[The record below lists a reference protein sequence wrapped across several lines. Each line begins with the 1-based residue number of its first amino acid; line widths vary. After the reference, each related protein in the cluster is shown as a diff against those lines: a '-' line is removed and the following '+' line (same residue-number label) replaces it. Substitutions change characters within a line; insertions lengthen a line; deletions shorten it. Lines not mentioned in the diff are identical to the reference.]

1 MADIVPD
8 VLPRSATAGERRVHA
23 LLRRLPDDC
32 VVYYEPMVRDRCPDF
47 VVIAPDLGLL
57 VIEVKGWRAHD
68 IVAADTHSVQ
78 VRYQGRMVR
87 HRHPL
92 RQAREYMFALMD
104 RCRIHPAITPLLSP
118 DGFFENRFLFPFGHC
133 AVLTNISDAQLNRH
147 PGGDLSVLFPAHSVL
162 SRDVL
167 LAWEACP
174 GATDLIDALRPC
186 FAQRWPFSK
195 LNERQVDALRA
206 IIHPE
211 IVLELPLDYTVP
223 SGGAD
228 AAPSDATLRVAE
240 VAGDSLTGPQRTY
253 DSHARQVPTAE
264 LRTLDLCQENHARA
278 IGDGHRILSGVAG
291 SGKTLI
297 LIARARLVSAR
308 NPAARFL
315 VLCYNMVL
323 ASFLRAKLLDC
334 ANICVSHFDEWAAAN
349 HVRRRWSEEDES
361 LGERLLESLTSGVA
375 PDARRFEGVL
385 VDEAQDLEP
394 SWFRCALAALRDPE
408 HGDLLIVG
416 DGNQRVYRR
425 GRVSWKSL
433 GISAAGRTI
442 SERFRLDV
450 NYRNSREIAL
460 LARQFASASQPSVMG
475 DEDTMPARPLLP
487 ESCGRAAGFR
497 PLLFRETD
505 RAGECRR
512 VVALVRDL
520 LAGHWNGQSLRRP
533 LRPEQIGILYRCLRR
548 EDQALFAEFLVDL
561 AQAAPVCWLNAKDD
575 PEART
580 RVCDSAVKVQT
591 IHAAK
596 GLQYRAV
603 ILLWAGDLPY
613 LPSASWHDKAAERRL
628 FYVALTRAEDFLAL
642 TAPLTSHASFLGE
655 VASLLTE
662 RAPRATSVT
671 MQPVQICAT
680 LERNAALTA

>member
-1 MADIVPD
+1 
-8 VLPRSATAGERRVHA
+8 
-23 LLRRLPDDC
+23 
-32 VVYYEPMVRDRCPDF
+32 
-47 VVIAPDLGLL
+47 
-57 VIEVKGWRAHD
+57 
-68 IVAADTHSVQ
+68 
-78 VRYQGRMVR
+78 
-87 HRHPL
+87 
-92 RQAREYMFALMD
+92 
-104 RCRIHPAITPLLSP
+104 
-118 DGFFENRFLFPFGHC
+118 
-133 AVLTNISDAQLNRH
+133 
-147 PGGDLSVLFPAHSVL
+147 
-162 SRDVL
+162 VL

-186 FAQRWPFSK
+186 FAQSWSFSK

-228 AAPSDATLRVAE
+228 AAASDATLRVAE

-394 SWFRCALAALRDPE
+394 S
-408 HGDLLIVG
+408 
-416 DGNQRVYRR
+416 
-425 GRVSWKSL
+425 
-433 GISAAGRTI
+433 
-442 SERFRLDV
+442 
-450 NYRNSREIAL
+450 
-460 LARQFASASQPSVMG
+460 
-475 DEDTMPARPLLP
+475 
-487 ESCGRAAGFR
+487 
-497 PLLFRETD
+497 
-505 RAGECRR
+505 
-512 VVALVRDL
+512 
-520 LAGHWNGQSLRRP
+520 
-533 LRPEQIGILYRCLRR
+533 
-548 EDQALFAEFLVDL
+548 
-561 AQAAPVCWLNAKDD
+561 
-575 PEART
+575 
-580 RVCDSAVKVQT
+580 
-591 IHAAK
+591 
-596 GLQYRAV
+596 
-603 ILLWAGDLPY
+603 
-613 LPSASWHDKAAERRL
+613 
-628 FYVALTRAEDFLAL
+628 
-642 TAPLTSHASFLGE
+642 
-655 VASLLTE
+655 
-662 RAPRATSVT
+662 
-671 MQPVQICAT
+671 
-680 LERNAALTA
+680 